1 MWFFRRLYQMIAG
14 RLIRDFETKA
24 NNGTT
29 NVTLSLKQATGD
41 REYFVVLALK
51 SAGNYQYAHF
61 SRPEFEMF
69 AANVASIR
77 ADLSNL

>member
-1 MWFFRRLYQMIAG
+1 MWFFRTLYQIIAG

-29 NVTLSLKQATGD
+29 NVTLSLKQETGD
-41 REYFVVLALK
+41 GNYFVVLALK

-61 SRPEFEMF
+61 SRQQFDMF
-69 AANVASIR
+69 AAEVAAIQ